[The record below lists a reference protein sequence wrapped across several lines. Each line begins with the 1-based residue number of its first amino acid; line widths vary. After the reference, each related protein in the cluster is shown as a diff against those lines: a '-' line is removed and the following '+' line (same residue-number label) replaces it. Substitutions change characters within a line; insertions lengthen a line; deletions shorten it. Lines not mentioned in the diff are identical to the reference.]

1 MQERRN
7 DRPNCVFMPEM
18 GTSNTA
24 SAGRRRL
31 AYITAGAAGVLLA
44 LLVAL
49 GPHAADA
56 AKAPKTPLPKL
67 LVLGASAQTAN
78 PACPASPCQAIGRVT
93 GFQSQIGNAKNVF
106 VAPFDGKIVAWS
118 LKLSAPTDTQK
129 KFFNDFYGGDPSAR
143 LSILKPLVKSPG
155 VYKLRSQTPVEQLSG
170 LLGTTTTFTLKTPVN
185 VRTGQIVA
193 LSVPTWAPVFAIG
206 LAKNNTWLA
215 SRKKAKCTNPDDI
228 KAGSAQEV
236 PASQR
241 AYGCTYNTA
250 RLLYSATMVRG
261 TL

>member
-1 MQERRN
+1 MR
-7 DRPNCVFMPEM
+7 EM
-18 GTSNTA
+18 GTSLAA

-31 AYITAGAAGVLLA
+31 AYLFAGAAGVLLA
-44 LLVAL
+44 LLVFL
-49 GPHAADA
+49 GPGSADA

-67 LVLGASAQTAN
+67 IVLGASAQTAQ
-78 PACPASPCQAIGRVT
+78 PACPASPCQAIGKVT
-93 GFQSQIGNAKNVF
+93 GFQSQIGTAKNVF
-106 VAPFDGKIVAWS
+106 VAPFDGRIVAWS

-143 LSILKPLVKSPG
+143 LSILKPLKKSPG
-155 VYKLRSQTPVEQLSG
+155 VYKLKSQTPVEELDG
-170 LLGTTTTFTLKTPVN
+170 LLGTTTTFTLKAPLN

-206 LAKNNTWLA
+206 LAKNNAWLA
-215 SRKKAKCTNPDDI
+215 SRKKTKCTNPDDI
-228 KAGSAQEV
+228 KAGSAQE
-236 PASQR
+236 ALGGQR
-241 AYGCTYNTA
+241 AYSCNYNTA